1 MATILS
7 DVEKSNLGG
16 ANGNLSPEL
25 VWHELERASFAVLGY
40 TTPQGEP
47 RSSGVVFKSVD
58 HRLFAAVAPDSWK
71 ARHIAASGRVSVT
84 VPVRKGGLLTLLMP
98 IPPAT
103 ISFHASAVVHP
114 AGAPEVIPVL
124 ARLGSLLPPERRE
137 SAALVELEPIG
148 DFLTYGIGVSL
159 TKMRT
164 PARARGRVAVA

>member
-1 MATILS
+1 MTTLVS
-7 DVEKSNLGG
+7 DIEKHEMGG
-16 ANGNLSPEL
+16 ANPNLSPEL

-40 TTPQGEP
+40 TTPEGEP
-47 RSSGVVFKSVD
+47 RSSGVVFKALD
-58 HRLFAAVAPDSWK
+58 HRLYAAVAPDSWK

-103 ISFHASAVVHP
+103 ISFHAKAVVHP

-124 ARLGSLLPPERRE
+124 ARLGSLLPPDRRE
-137 SAALVELEPIG
+137 SAALVELAPIG
-148 DFLTYGIGVSL
+148 EFLTYGIGVSL
-159 TKMRT
+159 TQMRT

>member
-1 MATILS
+1 MATLIS
-7 DVEKSNLGG
+7 HVEKYEVGG
-16 ANGNLSPEL
+16 ANGRLSPDL

-71 ARHIAASGRVSVT
+71 ARHIAASGQVSVT

-103 ISFHASAVVHP
+103 ISFHARAVVHP
-114 AGAPEVIPVL
+114 AGAPEVSPVL
-124 ARLGSLLPPERRE
+124 ARLASLLPPDRRE
-137 SAALVELEPIG
+137 SAALIELEPIG
-148 DFLTYGIGVSL
+148 EFLTYGIGVSL
-159 TKMRT
+159 TQMRT
-164 PARARGRVAVA
+164 PARARGRVPVA